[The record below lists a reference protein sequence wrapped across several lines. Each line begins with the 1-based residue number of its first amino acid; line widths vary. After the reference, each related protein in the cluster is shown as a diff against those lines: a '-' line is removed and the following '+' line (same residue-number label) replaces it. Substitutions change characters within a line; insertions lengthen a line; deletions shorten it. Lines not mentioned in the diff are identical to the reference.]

1 MLSREANAGMLTMND
16 NGLSLP
22 EVPFGGICA
31 SGYRTEGGAE
41 AIEAHLKTRYVT
53 RRCVTERRASM
64 ERPMS

>member
-1 MLSREANAGMLTMND
+1 MLTINH
-16 NGLSLP
+16 NGLPLP
-22 EVPFGGICA
+22 KVPFGGIRA

-41 AIEAHLKTRYVT
+41 AIEAYLKTRYVT